1 MSVLSNVN
9 FISRFSNCICCYQ
22 LCTAS
27 VPVLPR
33 VIGVFPS
40 KCQLSAMFHSC
51 DHWDETR
58 KESKEDSSNQKEG
71 NKQIE
76 GTVTFS
82 LLNDV
87 FLKF

>member
-1 MSVLSNVN
+1 MLVAITTSVLSNVN

-51 DHWDETR
+51 DHWDVTKKR
-58 KESKEDSSNQKEG
+58 IKRRLKQSEG
-71 NKQIE
+71 GQQ
-76 GTVTFS
+76 T
-82 LLNDV
+82 D
-87 FLKF
+87 